1 MCLAG
6 HCVDV
11 DTVSYTNWGF
21 VICVYYHILVW
32 IINLFLKLQANS
44 ECNDGGDC
52 VDEDFQC
59 YVSANVCIYKFCDS
73 NQDCPGDMQC
83 RNQQC
88 IEQFCSY
95 INR

>member
-1 MCLAG
+1 M
-6 HCVDV
+6 
-11 DTVSYTNWGF
+11 
-21 VICVYYHILVW
+21 
-32 IINLFLKLQANS
+32 QANS
-44 ECNDGGDC
+44 ECNDRGHC
-52 VDEDFQC
+52 VDEDFEC

-88 IEQFCSY
+88 IEQYCSY